1 MVVWFSPLEKMEA
14 GVLGLIGGRFPMPAT
29 FLKDE
34 AVKTVEAVLTV
45 EANQIGGLEKNVAR
59 I

>member
-1 MVVWFSPLEKMEA
+1 
-14 GVLGLIGGRFPMPAT
+14 MPAT

-34 AVKTVEAVLTV
+34 AVKTV